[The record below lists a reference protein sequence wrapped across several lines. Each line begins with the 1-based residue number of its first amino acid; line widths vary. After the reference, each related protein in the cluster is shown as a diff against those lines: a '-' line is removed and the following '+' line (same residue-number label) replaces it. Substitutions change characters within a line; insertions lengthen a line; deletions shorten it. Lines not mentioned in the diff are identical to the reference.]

1 MTKKTPT
8 GISSLI
14 QAGAKHQDILKDKT
28 TANLETIQKEN
39 AKEEE
44 EEEETQSNEPI
55 ILQAKS
61 SFKRYLK
68 KREKEDE
75 ENIRIPSSTHK
86 VLKQLSVASGIPISS
101 IVGNILS
108 SSIEDYNKEIK
119 KIIKD
124 SFA

>member
-44 EEEETQSNEPI
+44 EETQSNEPI
-55 ILQAKS
+55 IVQAKS

>member
-44 EEEETQSNEPI
+44 EEETQSNEPI
-55 ILQAKS
+55 IVQAKS

>member
-39 AKEEE
+39 AKEE